1 MLSLLAATAVSIASP
16 FAATFDRVEADYRQ
30 SQYEEWSFQI
40 TNVSSQDQTLRI
52 CPSDIDRI
60 ALDPARTTHHA
71 FAVAFGTET
80 WRFECIEKQLA
91 AGDAVSLRA
100 YTRPYGRVGS
110 GRTLVL
116 RDSDGV
122 VIPATS

>member
-16 FAATFDRVEADYRQ
+16 FVATFDRVEADFRE
-30 SQYEEWSFQI
+30 SRYEEWTFKV
-40 TNVSSQDQTLRI
+40 TNMSSQDQTLRI
-52 CPSDIDRI
+52 CPTDIDRI

-71 FAVAFGTET
+71 FAVAFDTDS
-80 WRFECIEKQLA
+80 WRFGCIEKQLT

-116 RDSDGV
+116 RDSSGV